1 MSHVKWPII
10 REWVMSSNL
19 LSENGSCHTW
29 SWRDTL
35 HTGSLLFQN
44 ESCQVEYHL
53 KTSHGKKSVEL
64 AQVVYYSWVNHVTFG
79 VGKTYCTQ
87 IFENIKWAFDETC
100 STQAAYSLIWIQVK
114 WPSTWGW
121 VTVKSLYWSHT
132 YFSIFRMSHVTLD
145 IGGKR
150 SAQVAYNFRMSRVK
164 CRTLR
169 MSDCQMPYCLR
180 MSHFGKSV
188 ETAQVV

>member
-1 MSHVKWPII
+1 VSHSEFGGTHPEQLAYYLTMSHVKWPII

-64 AQVVYYSWVNHVTFG
+64 AQVVYYS
-79 VGKTYCTQ
+79 
-87 IFENIKWAFDETC
+87 
-100 STQAAYSLIWIQVK
+100 
-114 WPSTWGW
+114 
-121 VTVKSLYWSHT
+121 
-132 YFSIFRMSHVTLD
+132 
-145 IGGKR
+145 
-150 SAQVAYNFRMSRVK
+150 
-164 CRTLR
+164 
-169 MSDCQMPYCLR
+169 
-180 MSHFGKSV
+180 
-188 ETAQVV
+188 